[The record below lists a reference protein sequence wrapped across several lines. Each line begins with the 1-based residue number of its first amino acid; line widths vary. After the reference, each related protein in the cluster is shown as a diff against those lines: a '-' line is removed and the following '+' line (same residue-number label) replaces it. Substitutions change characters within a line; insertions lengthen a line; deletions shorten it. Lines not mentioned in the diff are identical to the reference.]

1 MPYVSDGAVL
11 GWKTGAPERI
21 FGKMKNSV
29 AMAVV
34 AGALIVAATMAAV
47 FRYEVT
53 PVSTTVAHRFDRWT
67 GKIQSAPIKRLA
79 WNVPMTSH
87 PKRPR
92 DPNQLAGLVDRLG

>member
-1 MPYVSDGAVL
+1 VPYVSDGAVL

-53 PVSTTVAHRFDRWT
+53 PVSTTVAHKAT
-67 GKIQSAPIKRLA
+67 VMLG
-79 WNVPMTSH
+79 
-87 PKRPR
+87 
-92 DPNQLAGLVDRLG
+92 DPNQLAGLVDWLG

>member
-1 MPYVSDGAVL
+1 VPYVSDGAVL
-11 GWKTGAPERI
+11 GWGAPERI

-67 GKIQSAPIKRLA
+67 GKIQICTYQKARMECSDDKP
-79 WNVPMTSH
+79 PQT
-87 PKRPR
+87 P
-92 DPNQLAGLVDRLG
+92 

>member
-1 MPYVSDGAVL
+1 VPYVSDGAVL

-67 GKIQSAPIKRLA
+67 GKIQICTYQRARMECSDDKP
-79 WNVPMTSH
+79 PQT
-87 PKRPR
+87 P
-92 DPNQLAGLVDRLG
+92 

>member
-21 FGKMKNSV
+21 FGKMKNAV

-53 PVSTTVAHRFDRWT
+53 PVSTTVAAHRFDRWT
-67 GKIQSAPIKRLA
+67 GKIQICTYQKARMECSDDKP
-79 WNVPMTSH
+79 PQT
-87 PKRPR
+87 P
-92 DPNQLAGLVDRLG
+92 